1 MADNYLLTTTLIANT
16 KAYVDEMNKAK
27 EATKEMDEQVQKSEG
42 STGKFSRAVG
52 VGMTVAGTA
61 ITAVGVKALKSF
73 GDFEQGLNTA
83 AIIAGGT
90 SKDIE
95 GLSDVALKMGQDLP
109 LSAQDSANA
118 MIEMA
123 RNGAS
128 IEELKNVFPA
138 IAMAS
143 TAAGADL
150 SATAT
155 VVQQAMNVWG
165 DSLESPEQAAAL
177 LTQSANL
184 SNASIESMQQ
194 ALATM
199 GPTASSAGMELSDT
213 ATAIGLLTNKGTSSA
228 EAAQQLR
235 HAMLQ
240 MQAPSKGAAEA
251 MDELG
256 LSYRN
261 ADGTMK
267 PFTQIAKETSK
278 ALDGVGDANKTAY
291 LKTLFHT
298 SGMQAM
304 RPLMEAINNE
314 SGDAKN
320 SWEAYAKAMDEAGG
334 STKKSNE
341 YLNQQAYDMQNNTGA
356 SLEKVGGAWD
366 TFSINS
372 MKASKKTNTAV
383 LGMVDNMIT
392 WAGTS
397 DDALAKVSRG
407 FVGFSPY
414 IGAAM
419 SASSGF
425 IVQAKNI
432 GGAIKGIASVTG
444 QTIGAIGRFG
454 GKLLGM
460 NKPLQT
466 SAKASESMGK
476 GTSSAGK
483 SAGNA
488 SPKLMGIAKAALQIG
503 AGVGIAAAGIGLM
516 VFAITQ
522 LAKSGTD
529 GVVAMAAVSVGVI
542 AMTAAMALMGA
553 TLTASAIGLAA
564 LAAVLAAVGVVAL
577 GIGVGI
583 GVASQGM
590 ANLVNAVSRLIPQ
603 FVKLTAVADKI
614 PVTMRNIGIG
624 AGAMITAF
632 VTNVVGAIPKVIEG
646 FGLML
651 KGIIETITTNA
662 PLAIKAF
669 YTIIE
674 GFITEITTR
683 IPSIVGKIAE
693 MLLAII
699 GKLIE
704 YVPQIVAKWAELM
717 IAVLQEI
724 TKQIPNVAKAATD
737 MIISFLGAIADNYPE
752 IMNAGV
758 DMIIAVLKGIGDN
771 VPKLIPAAIDMI
783 GKFLM
788 GIANNMYKLYET
800 GKKVVLK
807 VIEGIGQI
815 IGDMFSSG
823 GQILDAFIR
832 GFQKGFDKSN
842 KAGKGAGN
850 ETKDG
855 VGSISLDSVGSW
867 LMQGL
872 LNGITGKARELY
884 DTAAGIAN
892 NIKDTISSA
901 LHIGS
906 PSKDMIKIGAWT
918 TEGLAIG
925 LDKEKKLVSR
935 ASDEIAEL
943 ARIEPVRYD
952 SNFEA
957 PRGMNMRSV
966 NDLNISLDESQVQPA
981 NIHLS
986 LGGRDFTAF
995 VGDISNELGSQ
1006 ARLSSGNSVY

>member
-1 MADNYLLTTTLIANT
+1 MADNYQLTTTLIANT

-27 EATKEMDEQVQKSEG
+27 EATKQMDGQAQKSEG
-42 STGKFSRAVG
+42 STNKFGKAVG
-52 VGMTVAGTA
+52 VGMAVAGTA
-61 ITAVGVKALKSF
+61 ITAVGVKSLKSF

-90 SKDIE
+90 SNDIK

-128 IEELKNVFPA
+128 VDELKKVFPA

-150 SATAT
+150 SATAG

-165 DSLESPEQAAAL
+165 KSLESPEQAAAL
-177 LTQSANL
+177 LTQTANL

-199 GPTASSAGMELSDT
+199 GPSAVNAGMSLSDT
-213 ATAIGLLTNKGTSSA
+213 STAIGLLTNTGTSSA

-235 HAMLQ
+235 HALLQ
-240 MQAPSKGAAEA
+240 MQAPGKKTSEMMQA
-251 MDELG
+251 LG
-256 LSYRN
+256 LDYRDAQGN
-261 ADGTMK
+261 MK
-267 PFTQIAKETSK
+267 PFTQITQEVSK
-278 ALDGVGDANKTAY
+278 AMNGLSKEEQDAAM
-291 LKTLFHT
+291 KTLFHT

-304 RPLMEAINNE
+304 QTLMKSMSDT
-314 SGDAKN
+314 SGDAKT
-320 SWEAYAKAMDEAGG
+320 SWSAYSAEMEKVGKNTQTA
-334 STKKSNE
+334 NE
-341 YLNQQAYDMQNNTGA
+341 YLNQQAYDMQNNVGA
-356 SLEKVGGAWD
+356 KIEQVGGAWD
-366 TFSINS
+366 TFSMKS
-372 MKASKKTNTAV
+372 MQGSKGLSTAV
-383 LGMVDNMIT
+383 LEMTANTIDFAANSNG
-392 WAGTS
+392 ALGT
-397 DDALAKVSRG
+397 AARG
-407 FVGFSPY
+407 FMGLSPV
-414 IGAAM
+414 IGTAM
-419 SASSGF
+419 TATSGF

-432 GGAIKGIASVTG
+432 GGAMKGIASATAKSV
-444 QTIGAIGRFG
+444 GALGRFG
-454 GKLLGM
+454 GKLLGI
-460 NKPLQT
+460 NKPLQS
-466 SAKASESMGK
+466 SAKASESMAK

-483 SAGNA
+483 SARTA
-488 SPKLMGIAKAALQIG
+488 SPKLMGIATAALKIG
-503 AGVGIAAAGIGLM
+503 AGVGIAAGGIALM
-516 VFAITQ
+516 VISITQ
-522 LAKSGTD
+522 LAKTGKD
-529 GVVAMAAVSVGVI
+529 GVVAMAAVTAGVI
-542 AMTAAMALMGA
+542 LMTGAMALMGG
-553 TLTASAIGLAA
+553 TLTASAVGLVA
-564 LAAVLAAVGVVAL
+564 LAAVFASVGVAAL
-577 GIGVGI
+577 GVGAGI
-583 GVASQGM
+583 GM
-590 ANLVNAVSRLIPQ
+590 ATSGIALLVSAVSKLIPQ
-603 FVKLTAVADKI
+603 FIKLTEVSDKI
-614 PVTMRNIGIG
+614 APTMEAIGVG
-624 AGAMITAF
+624 AAKMITGF
-632 VTNVVGAIPKVIEG
+632 VTNLTDAIPQIIKLFSEMI
-646 FGLML
+646 
-651 KGIIETITTNA
+651 KGVLETIITNA
-662 PLAIKAF
+662 PLVIKAL
-669 YTIIE
+669 YSILE

-683 IPSIVGKIAE
+683 TPEIVAKFAQMIISI
-693 MLLAII
+693 L

-717 IAVLQEI
+717 IAILQEI
-724 TKQIPNVAKAATD
+724 TKKIPKVAKAATD
-737 MIISFLGAIADNYPE
+737 MMIAFLKAIGDEYPRLVR
-752 IMNAGV
+752 AGV
-758 DMIIAVLKGIGDN
+758 DMILKVMSGIAENVNRLISKGIE
-771 VPKLIPAAIDMI
+771 VIE
-783 GKFLM
+783 KFLNGM
-788 GIANNMYKLYET
+788 IDNMHKLYKT
-800 GKKVVLK
+800 GKRIVLK

-823 GQILDAFIR
+823 GEILDAFVR
-832 GFQKGFDKSN
+832 GFQKGFGKSN

-884 DTAAGIAN
+884 NAAAGIAN

-943 ARIEPVRYD
+943 ARIEPIQYD
-952 SNFEA
+952 SNFSA
-957 PRGMNMRSV
+957 PRGMNMRSA

-981 NIHLS
+981 KINLS

-995 VGDISNELGSQ
+995 VGDISNEFGAQ
-1006 ARLSSGNSVY
+1006 GRLMGGNGVY

>member
-1 MADNYLLTTTLIANT
+1 MADNYQLTTTLIANT

-27 EATKEMDEQVQKSEG
+27 EATKQMDGQAQKSEG
-42 STGKFSRAVG
+42 STGKFGKAVG

-61 ITAVGVKALKSF
+61 ITAVGVKSLKSF

-90 SKDIE
+90 AKDID

-128 IEELKNVFPA
+128 IEELKKVFPA

-177 LTQSANL
+177 LTRTANL

-199 GPTASSAGMELSDT
+199 GPTAVSSGMDLSDT

-240 MQAPSKGAAEA
+240 MQAPSNQAADA

-356 SLEKVGGAWD
+356 SLEKVGGAWG

-414 IGAAM
+414 IGVAM

-444 QTIGAIGRFG
+444 QTIGAIGRLG

-466 SAKASESMGK
+466 SAKASESMAK
-476 GTSSAGK
+476 GTSSAGN
-483 SAGNA
+483 SAGTA
-488 SPKLMGIAKAALQIG
+488 SPKLMGIATAVLKIG
-503 AGVGIAAAGIGLM
+503 AGVGIAAGGIAVLVM
-516 VFAITQ
+516 AITQ
-522 LAKSGTD
+522 LAKEGENGTNAVLAVSAGVAIMSGAIAISAKLMNGAVVGAGALAVVFVSI
-529 GVVAMAAVSVGVI
+529 GVAAVGIGTGIALATTGIAALMAAV
-542 AMTAAMALMGA
+542 AL
-553 TLTASAIGLAA
+553 
-564 LAAVLAAVGVVAL
+564 V
-577 GIGVGI
+577 
-583 GVASQGM
+583 
-590 ANLVNAVSRLIPQ
+590 IPQ
-603 FVKLTAVADKI
+603 FIKLTQVADKI
-614 PVTMRNIGIG
+614 PLTLKNIGLG
-624 AGAMITAF
+624 AAQMITSFA
-632 VTNVVGAIPKVIEG
+632 TNLLPGIPQIIAVISQ
-646 FGLML
+646 MMR
-651 KGIIETITTNA
+651 GILQTIITNA
-662 PLAIKAF
+662 PLIGEAF
-669 YTIIE
+669 SVMLLTMIGVITTNLPKIIEMFTQMFIQILEGIAQNAPTIINAWTDLIVNILTGLADNIPRFAKAGTDLIVSFLE
-674 GFITEITTR
+674 GITQNFDR
-683 IPSIVGKIAE
+683 
-693 MLLAII
+693 
-699 GKLIE
+699 
-704 YVPQIVAKWAELM
+704 
-717 IAVLQEI
+717 
-724 TKQIPNVAKAATD
+724 VAKA
-737 MIISFLGAIADNYPE
+737 
-752 IMNAGV
+752 GV
-758 DMIIAVLKGIGDN
+758 DLIVKVLGGIGDN
-771 VPKLIPAAIDMI
+771 IDRLITAGIELI
-783 GKFLM
+783 GKFLL
-788 GIANNMYKLYET
+788 GIANNLYKVYEQ
-800 GKKVVLK
+800 GKQVVLK
-807 VIEGIGQI
+807 AIEGIGQI

-823 GQILDAFIR
+823 GEVLDAFVR

-855 VGSISLDSVGSW
+855 AGSISLDSVGSW

-981 NIHLS
+981 NIALS

-995 VGDISNELGSQ
+995 VGDISNEFGSQ